1 MAGYATSGEIDYPCP
16 YCNRRNLAARA
27 TLPYVRGY
35 VLAYAVGAKRA
46 VGCVSCVRAEVYKQ
60 SGLSLL
66 IGWFSPVALVLNP
79 LFISYG
85 LVRGLFV
92 FPNPAAVRET
102 LQQAGIPD
110 PGDQVDIIKACYALG
125 ASMVNAD
132 GKIDPKELETAK
144 EVGARLLPDFDGEE
158 FDAVVRGKRLPDDP
172 FILAGLLRNAIA
184 PEGRKR
190 VYDYLLAIAG
200 ADGEIAPEEQRMLD
214 GIRVTM
220 NIPMP
225 ESTRI
230 AA

>member
-1 MAGYATSGEIDYPCP
+1 
-16 YCNRRNLAARA
+16 
-27 TLPYVRGY
+27 
-35 VLAYAVGAKRA
+35 VGAKRA

-79 LFISYG
+79 LFIVYG
-85 LVRGLFV
+85 LGRGLFV
-92 FPNPAAVRET
+92 FPNPTAVRET

-144 EVGARLLPDFDGEE
+144 TVGAQLLAEFDPEE
-158 FDAVVRGKRLPDDP
+158 FEAVARGRRVPDDP
-172 FILAGLLRNAIA
+172 YILAGLLRNSIG
-184 PEGRKR
+184 PDGRR
-190 VYDYLLAIAG
+190 RLYEFLLAIAG
-200 ADGEIAPEEQRMLD
+200 ADGEISPEEQRMLD
-214 GIRVTM
+214 GIRVTL

-225 ESTRI
+225 ESARV